1 MDYPDRERFL
11 ASARAFEQARS
22 VIPSGVNSTARS
34 VYSGWEPYPLFA
46 REGRGSKVTDID
58 GNTYIDYL
66 LGLGPMLFGHR
77 PEAIT
82 RAVVEHLETVGTMFA
97 MPTLAEIALAR
108 EIVAAVPGME
118 QVHLANTGT
127 EAVLYAVRLARAF
140 TGRRLLVRF
149 EGMYHGFSDT
159 VYWSKHPGLDVAGP
173 DIEPRPV
180 PQGPGVPPELGSDLV
195 ILQWNDAEALE
206 AAFARYGDRIAAVI
220 TEPVMCN
227 TGCILP
233 ESGYLEAMREITR
246 RHGALLIFDEV
257 ITGFRVALGGA
268 QAVYGIR
275 PDLSVFAKGL
285 GGGFPVAALGGRR
298 DVLALIDDGTVSM
311 AGTYSGNGIA
321 IAAATATLSL
331 LRAEGAFDA
340 LYRTSERL
348 QEGLRS
354 LLRENDMAAQVVGL
368 GPVFQVWFTDQPIR
382 NYRDAIRHARQ
393 DTFRLWWEEM
403 LARGVLF
410 HPGPLENLFVSFAH
424 TDEDIERTI
433 EAAAASI
440 RALRVRV

>member
-1 MDYPDRERFL
+1 V
-11 ASARAFEQARS
+11 ASAIRELGTVFGLPYALEAEAAER
-22 VIPSGVNSTARS
+22 GVQ
-34 VYSGWEPYPLFA
+34 
-46 REGRGSKVTDID
+46 
-58 GNTYIDYL
+58 
-66 LGLGPMLFGHR
+66 
-77 PEAIT
+77 
-82 RAVVEHLETVGTMFA
+82 
-97 MPTLAEIALAR
+97 
-108 EIVAAVPGME
+108 AVPGIDR
-118 QVHLANTGT
+118 VRFANSGS
-127 EAVLYAVRLARAF
+127 EAVGTAVRLARAV
-140 TGRRLLVRF
+140 TGRPLIVRF
-149 EGMYHGFSDT
+149 EGMYHGWMDT